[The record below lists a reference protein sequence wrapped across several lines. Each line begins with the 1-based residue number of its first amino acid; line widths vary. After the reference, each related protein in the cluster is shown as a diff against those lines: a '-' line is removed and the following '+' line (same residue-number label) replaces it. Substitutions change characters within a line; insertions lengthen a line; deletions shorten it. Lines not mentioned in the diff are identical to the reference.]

1 MSVQSPPVEVTTPPL
16 PRPKRFAELLRNY
29 GLTGPLLVIS
39 GVLVLL
45 PVTVVLLSSFV
56 TGSLRPGDTLGSF
69 TFDHYIEIFT
79 DPKYLAALG
88 NTAIIAIGGT
98 VLAVVTGGLLAWL
111 VARTNVRWRG
121 FVEICGIAPIFVSPL
136 IAAIA
141 YSLLGS
147 PRSGY
152 INLMLQGIGIPAE
165 FSIYSLPGIIFVL
178 GLHYVPYSFMFLSS
192 ALRNMNPELE
202 DAGIQHGGSRFK
214 VMRSI
219 SIPLVTPA
227 IVASSLL
234 TFVLSAE
241 NFPIVQILGAQ
252 QGIPTIPAEIY
263 AHTRGANLNFG
274 TASSLG
280 MTLVVFVAILVYVQ
294 GRIVGRR
301 EFTTVTG
308 KGMRSRTIDLGPWR
322 WLGLAFALLVI
333 LFSVILPLFALLISS
348 LHAHSYIPDAAAMFQ
363 SLTLNNFAV
372 TWNDSAFQTGITN
385 TVILAFGTVL
395 LGGALYMAMAYVAER
410 TTGKGRRLLR
420 YVSSMP
426 LALPAPIVG
435 IGILYVWVNVP
446 IVYGTMLVLIMAFA
460 TRFMTQGF
468 QGFSAS
474 LVQVS
479 KDLEEA
485 SFVSGAS
492 RFTTLRRITVP
503 LIRNGVL
510 STAILVFVLSSREL
524 TTALFLYST
533 NNRPLSIVLYNQ
545 WETGSWTSVATMSL
559 FYSALLLILTVIS
572 QLVGRIGSHD
582 KNDRLPTR
590 PKRAPRIPA

>member
-1 MSVQSPPVEVTTPPL
+1 MSVQAPVGPATAPVL
-16 PRPKRFAELLRNY
+16 PRPQRVGEFFRNY
-29 GLTGPLLVIS
+29 GLTGPLLLIS
-39 GVLVLL
+39 GVLVVL
-45 PVTVVLLSSFV
+45 PVVVVLLSSLV
-56 TGSLRPGDTLGSF
+56 TGSLRPGDSLGTF
-69 TFDHYIEIFT
+69 TFDHYVEIFT
-79 DPKYLAALG
+79 DPRYLSALG
-88 NTAIIAIGGT
+88 NTAIIAIGAT
-98 VLAVVTGGLLAWL
+98 VLAVVTGALLAWM
-111 VARTNVRWRG
+111 VARTNVPWRG

-147 PRSGY
+147 PKSGY
-152 INLMLQGIGIPAE
+152 LNLLLQGIGIPAE
-165 FSIYSLPGIIFVL
+165 FSIYTLPGIIFVL

-202 DAGIQHGGSRFK
+202 DAGILHGGSRFK

-227 IVASSLL
+227 IVAASLL

-241 NFPIVQILGAQ
+241 NFSIVQILGAQ

-263 AHTRGANLNFG
+263 AHTRGADLDFG

-280 MTLVVFVAILVYVQ
+280 MTLVVFVALLVYLQ

-322 WLGLAFALLVI
+322 WLGLAFALVVI
-333 LFSVILPLFALLISS
+333 LFSVVLPLFALLISS

-363 SLTLNNFAV
+363 SLTLDNFGRTLA
-372 TWNDSAFQTGITN
+372 DRAFQTGITN
-385 TVILAFGTVL
+385 TVILALGTVV
-395 LGGALYMAMAYVAER
+395 LGGALYLAMAYVAER

-420 YVSSMP
+420 YVASMP

-435 IGILYVWVNVP
+435 IGILYVWVHVP
-446 IVYGTMLVLIMAFA
+446 IVYGTMLVLIMAFVA
-460 TRFMTQGF
+460 RFMTQGF

-559 FYSALLLILTVIS
+559 FYSALLLVLTVIS
-572 QLVGRIGSHD
+572 QLIGRIGARD
-582 KNDRLPTR
+582 RNDRTPAR
-590 PKRAPRIPA
+590 PKRTSRIPA